1 VILRGVYSHDFTRAP
16 AWCQGAKL
24 EIESVLRETCD
35 RVLNPESG
43 LPQNKLALRATALE
57 ILGEAFMAAQ
67 KDTPSILDA
76 DYVRVETQS
85 SKARYSGTYSK

>member
-1 VILRGVYSHDFTRAP
+1 VILRGVLTRCTRAS
-16 AWCQGAKL
+16 ACVKGAKL

-43 LPQNKLALRATALE
+43 HPQNKLALRATALE
-57 ILGEAFMAAQ
+57 ILGQEFMGVQ
-67 KDTPSILDA
+67 KDAPSILDA

-85 SKARYSGTYSK
+85 SKARNSGTYSR